1 MTKDQFIQW
10 AVGKGWELDKYGHLQ
25 RQHESR
31 GVMETYRYK
40 LNAYSVR
47 REVRSSIGGKN
58 EWVRLKS
65 AYYKNLSVTL
75 EGKIS
80 GFRIRGA

>member
-1 MTKDQFIQW
+1 MTKDQFTQW
-10 AVGKGWELDKYGHLQ
+10 AISKGWQFDKYGHLQ

-47 REVRSSIGGKN
+47 REVKSVIGDRN
-58 EWVRLKS
+58 EWIRLKS
-65 AYYKNLSVTL
+65 AYYKNLSITP

-80 GFRIRGA
+80 GFRIGGA